1 MSIRK
6 VYNALCIVQGLYTLL
21 TALWALTHI
30 DSFIR
35 VTGPKTDIWLVKTVA
50 AILLSIATCFLY
62 GPFVKQDHF
71 LVIVV
76 GITSSAAL
84 ASIDFYYTG
93 NNTINKIY
101 QADGYL
107 QVLFFLLWFYL
118 LMHVKILKR
127 RDRKSTRL

>member
-21 TALWALTHI
+21 TALWALIHI
-30 DSFIR
+30 ESFMG

-50 AILLSIATCFLY
+50 AILLSIAVCFLY
-62 GPFVKQDHF
+62 APFVQRDHF
-71 LVIVV
+71 LVALV

-84 ASIDFYYTG
+84 ASIDFYYTD
-93 NNTINKIY
+93 NNTIKKIY

-107 QVLFFLLWFYL
+107 QALFFLLWLYL
-118 LMHVKILKR
+118 LTHVKNLR
-127 RDRKSTRL
+127 QQ